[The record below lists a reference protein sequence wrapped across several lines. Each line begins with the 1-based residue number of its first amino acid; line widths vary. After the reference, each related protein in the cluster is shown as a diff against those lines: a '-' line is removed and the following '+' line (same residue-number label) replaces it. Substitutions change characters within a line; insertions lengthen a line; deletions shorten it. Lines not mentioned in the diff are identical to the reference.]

1 MLSECLYLVHH
12 TIGMSWAF
20 WAVSPGGDVGGILKD
35 DWITVEEEK
44 LAMIRS
50 AMAPLIPLET
60 PEQSPDVSHVVSIS
74 G

>member
-1 MLSECLYLVHH
+1 
-12 TIGMSWAF
+12 MSWAF

-44 LAMIRS
+44 LNIIRR

-60 PEQSPDVSHVVSIS
+60 QEQLNAAPSNASYVVNIFVAAYMDTLSE
-74 G
+74 

>member
-1 MLSECLYLVHH
+1 
-12 TIGMSWAF
+12 MSWAF

-50 AMAPLIPLET
+50 AMAPLIPLVT
-60 PEQSPDVSHVVSIS
+60 PEQSSDVSHVVNIS